1 MCKKEDNYMILQPK
15 SRINRNK
22 IILVVMIL
30 IIIVC
35 LIFITKNIID
45 MSNNYKVYKEY
56 EKQLSIL
63 KEEQK
68 KKQEEIEK
76 KRQEKL
82 PKLTNAGRSNID
94 NIYKSEIKRAF
105 LTFDDGP
112 SSNTSDILDILKQ
125 ENVPATFFVLGT
137 NVDKYPQT
145 VKRIYEEGHYI
156 ANHGYSHIYS
166 SIYQSPQS
174 VLDEYN
180 QCEDSVKKAIGENEY
195 NSHLFRFPGGLV
207 GGKYAEIKRQAN
219 QLLNENDIL
228 HIDWNALNG
237 DAETGNPTIEFEMQ
251 RLQETVGNKNSVV
264 ILMHDAQ
271 AKKAT
276 AEALPQI
283 IQYLEDNGYQLKN
296 FYEIIK

>member
-112 SSNTSDILDILKQ
+112 H
-125 ENVPATFFVLGT
+125 
-137 NVDKYPQT
+137 YT
-145 VKRIYEEGHYI
+145 VTPRMMVHQQIH
-156 ANHGYSHIYS
+156 
-166 SIYQSPQS
+166 
-174 VLDEYN
+174 
-180 QCEDSVKKAIGENEY
+180 
-195 NSHLFRFPGGLV
+195 
-207 GGKYAEIKRQAN
+207 
-219 QLLNENDIL
+219 QL
-228 HIDWNALNG
+228 
-237 DAETGNPTIEFEMQ
+237 
-251 RLQETVGNKNSVV
+251 
-264 ILMHDAQ
+264 
-271 AKKAT
+271 
-276 AEALPQI
+276 
-283 IQYLEDNGYQLKN
+283 Y
-296 FYEIIK
+296 

>member
-112 SSNTSDILDILKQ
+112 SANTSAILDILKQ

-156 ANHGYSHIYS
+156 ANHGYSHVYS

-180 QCEDSVKKAIGENEY
+180 QCETSIKKAIGENKY
-195 NSHLFRFPGGLV
+195 NSHLFRFPGGLI
-207 GGKYAEIKRQAN
+207 GGKYAEVKIQAN
-219 QLLNENDIL
+219 QLLSENDIL

>member
-1 MCKKEDNYMILQPK
+1 MILQPK

-125 ENVPATFFVLGT
+125 ENVPATFFVLGV

-219 QLLNENDIL
+219 QLLNEMIYC
-228 HIDWNALNG
+228 I
-237 DAETGNPTIEFEMQ
+237 
-251 RLQETVGNKNSVV
+251 
-264 ILMHDAQ
+264 
-271 AKKAT
+271 
-276 AEALPQI
+276 
-283 IQYLEDNGYQLKN
+283 
-296 FYEIIK
+296 

>member
-1 MCKKEDNYMILQPK
+1 MILQPK

-45 MSNNYKVYKEY
+45 MSNNYKVYKGY

-112 SSNTSDILDILKQ
+112 SANTSAILDILKQ

-156 ANHGYSHIYS
+156 ANHGYSHVYS

-180 QCEDSVKKAIGENEY
+180 QCETSIKKAIGENKY
-195 NSHLFRFPGGLV
+195 NSHLFRFPGGLI
-207 GGKYAEIKRQAN
+207 GGKYAEVKIQAN
-219 QLLNENDIL
+219 QLLSENDIL

-251 RLQETVGNKNSVV
+251 RLQETVGDKNSVV

>member
-1 MCKKEDNYMILQPK
+1 
-15 SRINRNK
+15 
-22 IILVVMIL
+22 
-30 IIIVC
+30 
-35 LIFITKNIID
+35 

-76 KRQEKL
+76 KKQEKL

-112 SSNTSDILDILKQ
+112 SSNTSAILDILKQ
-125 ENVPATFFVLGT
+125 ENVLATFFVLGT

-156 ANHGYSHIYS
+156 ANHGYSHVYS
-166 SIYQSPQS
+166 SIYQLPQS

-180 QCEDSVKKAIGENEY
+180 QCETSIKKAIGENEY

-207 GGKYAEIKRQAN
+207 GGKYAEVKRQAN
-219 QLLNENDIL
+219 QLLSENDIL

-237 DAETGNPTIEFEMQ
+237 DA
-251 RLQETVGNKNSVV
+251 
-264 ILMHDAQ
+264 
-271 AKKAT
+271 
-276 AEALPQI
+276 
-283 IQYLEDNGYQLKN
+283 
-296 FYEIIK
+296 